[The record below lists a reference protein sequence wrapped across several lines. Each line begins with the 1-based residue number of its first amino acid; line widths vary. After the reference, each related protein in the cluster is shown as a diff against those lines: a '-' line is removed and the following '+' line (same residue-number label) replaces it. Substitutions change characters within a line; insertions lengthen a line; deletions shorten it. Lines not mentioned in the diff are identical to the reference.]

1 MLSAST
7 TNKLKTLSSGPLATS
22 FVASGL
28 IQCINVATGV
38 ILARE
43 LGPSSRGELAA
54 IILWPSILAAVGSIG
69 VSDAATYVAARKEGS
84 IGELFGTLI
93 VIAAVQSILLVGI
106 GASIYPFILGRHHE
120 MNLGAAYLFLL
131 FIPIYLVYAYV
142 VCLLNGLQVFLRF
155 NILRVLP
162 IVGPA
167 LGLGVLALRGEL
179 TIESG
184 VIAYLIGNSVA
195 LLAAV
200 LTFICSFRPL
210 HIRPERTLSREM
222 LSYGIRSH
230 TTAIASLLNQRLDQL
245 LISVFLA
252 PARLGLYV
260 TAVTFTS
267 PTNLIG
273 SSVSLVALPVLA
285 RMEPGKQRT
294 AAASR
299 YVAYALGASIIVT
312 IPILLFTSQL
322 IGFFF
327 GSAFVAAS
335 SACRILLLAGIVLT
349 LNRVF
354 GSVLK
359 AVGRPLDAG
368 IAESAGVVAT
378 MGSLA
383 ILLPRFGLIGAAAA
397 SLLAYGVV
405 SAWMFVRVTRV
416 LGISPREAFRFRGAS
431 AAKGAAG

>member
-1 MLSAST
+1 MLT
-7 TNKLKTLSSGPLATS
+7 GPLATS

-54 IILWPSILAAVGSIG
+54 IILWPSILAVVGSIG
-69 VSDAATYVAARKEGS
+69 VSDAATYLAARNKGS
-84 IGELFGTLI
+84 IGELFGSLI
-93 VIAAVQSILLVGI
+93 AIAALQSVLLVAI
-106 GASIYPFILGRHHE
+106 GVSIYPVILGRHHE
-120 MNLGAAYLFLL
+120 MDLGAAYLFLL
-131 FIPIYLVYAYV
+131 FIPIYLAYAYV
-142 VCLLNGLQVFLRF
+142 ICLLNGLQAFGWF
-155 NILRVLP
+155 NLLRVLP
-162 IVGPA
+162 IAFPA
-167 LGLGVLALRGEL
+167 LGLGVLALRSEL
-179 TIESG
+179 TIETG
-184 VIAYLIGNSVA
+184 VIAYLVGNSIA

-200 LTFICSFRPL
+200 STFLRTFRPR
-210 HIRPERTLSREM
+210 HIRPVGTLSKEM
-222 LSYGIRSH
+222 LAYGIRSH

-245 LISVFLA
+245 LISVLLA

-285 RMEPGKQRT
+285 RMEPGAQRT

-299 YVAYALGASIIVT
+299 YAAYALGASVVVT
-312 IPILLFTSQL
+312 IPILLFTPEL

-327 GSAFVAAS
+327 GSAFVSAS
-335 SACRILLLAGIVLT
+335 AACRVLLLAGIVLT
-349 LNRVF
+349 MNRVF
-354 GSVLK
+354 GSILK

-368 IAESAGVVAT
+368 VAEFAGVVAT

-383 ILLPRFGLIGAAAA
+383 ILLPKFGLIGAAAA
-397 SLLAYGVV
+397 SLLAYGIV

-416 LGISPREAFRFRGAS
+416 LGVSAREAFRFRGAS
-431 AAKGAAG
+431 PAKGATG